1 MGDFCM
7 PLHLPIVKDCL
18 DDNACYAKL
27 TVDYLN
33 SIGNEI
39 DYWNSVSFWSV
50 VVVGICSI
58 IATIVIAVQ
67 DTNNKSWTRPI
78 GIIAT
83 SLVTGIT
90 ALVGTFHIPDTK
102 QELAGISMEMTQ
114 SVNDF
119 EHDVRGKSADESEQS
134 RKSYADNFAKLKGR
148 LVMIDKGVDVSKLS
162 SAKANSKDE
171 K

>member
-1 MGDFCM
+1 M
-7 PLHLPIVKDCL
+7 PLHLPIAKDCL

-50 VVVGICSI
+50 VLVGVCSI

-83 SLVTGIT
+83 SLVTGVT

-102 QELAGISMEMTQ
+102 QELATISMEITQ
-114 SVNDF
+114 NVNDF
-119 EHDVRGKSADESEQS
+119 EYVVRGKSADESEQA
-134 RKSYADNFAKLKGR
+134 RKNYADSFAKLKGR
-148 LVMIDKGVDVSKLS
+148 LLMLDKGIDVSKFPS
-162 SAKANSKDE
+162 TKAHSKDE